1 MTRRAKGEGHITQ
14 RKNGTYQINI
24 IQQGVQKSFYG
35 KTRQEVYA
43 KLRKFQFECDQGIT
57 VTDIT
62 VSEHTEWW
70 LQSVKKDRIKPGS
83 YDRLERT
90 YLLYIKEEIGDVPLK
105 KLTSSSCQELINK
118 WAERYAYSTVKKI
131 YELLNAS
138 LEYALNLGHI
148 SKNPMTLVSMQ
159 REASF
164 KKKTKEI
171 VIPTEE
177 SVKKFFEAAECT
189 LPSGRSLYTKS
200 YVKAFRIISQT
211 GLRLGEMLALK
222 WDNVSFENGTIRID
236 SSVSE
241 VIDREAEP
249 GQRIKHVIT
258 EPKTKSGYRTIQVS
272 DSTLNTL
279 RELREM
285 YKAQGFDTDGF
296 VILNSKGLPA
306 NGHSVERTLN
316 SICKAA
322 GIESFTP
329 HVFRHY
335 FASWCVANGVDFVKL
350 ASHLGHSRP
359 SITMNIY
366 SHVTLKQNEE
376 FKKLL
381 NSI

>member
-222 WDNVSFENGTIRID
+222 WDNVSFDNATIRID

-241 VIDREAEP
+241 IIDREAEP
-249 GQRIKHVIT
+249 GQRIKHVLT
-258 EPKTKSGYRTIQVS
+258 EPKKKSG
-272 DSTLNTL
+272 
-279 RELREM
+279 
-285 YKAQGFDTDGF
+285 
-296 VILNSKGLPA
+296 
-306 NGHSVERTLN
+306 
-316 SICKAA
+316 
-322 GIESFTP
+322 
-329 HVFRHY
+329 
-335 FASWCVANGVDFVKL
+335 
-350 ASHLGHSRP
+350 
-359 SITMNIY
+359 
-366 SHVTLKQNEE
+366 
-376 FKKLL
+376 
-381 NSI
+381 